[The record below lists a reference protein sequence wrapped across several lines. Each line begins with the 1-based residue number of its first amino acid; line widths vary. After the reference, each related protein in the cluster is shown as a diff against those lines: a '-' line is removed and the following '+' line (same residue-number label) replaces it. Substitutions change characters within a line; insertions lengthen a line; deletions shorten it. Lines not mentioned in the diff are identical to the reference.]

1 MWRGMGPLAVPAA
14 RLAAGASGAAT
25 ASKGVRLPSMQM
37 RVRPDHYRAQA
48 RRSRELAKRPL
59 NKEIALHLVRVA
71 EAYEKLAQDAERHV

>member
-1 MWRGMGPLAVPAA
+1 
-14 RLAAGASGAAT
+14 
-25 ASKGVRLPSMQM
+25 MQM